1 MQRLLQVD
9 DYLAFVA
16 KNQRNHAPRALIV
29 DVGSA
34 FVIDAITTRLNSF
47 EQNLRAVHEFRVGHY
62 NFTMLRFT
70 QILVSV
76 MIVGPSV
83 LILGACGQQGALYL
97 PTDRAAAGR
106 ATLPETLLPS
116 AAHKSSN
123 AKPPAPAA
131 SSVSAVSQ

>member
-1 MQRLLQVD
+1 MQRLLQVN
-9 DYLAFVA
+9 DYLAFVR
-16 KNQRNHAPRALIV
+16 KNQGNHAPSALIV
-29 DVGSA
+29 DVSSA

-70 QILVSV
+70 KILVSV
-76 MIVGPSV
+76 MVLGLSV

-116 AAHKSSN
+116 ASN
-123 AKPPAPAA
+123 AKSPAPVA
-131 SSVSAVSQ
+131 SSVSSVPQ